1 MYGLCVYDVI
11 MARVSERWD
20 FRVAPETDDLVRR
33 AADAADRSLTDFVVA
48 AARVEAERVL
58 ADRTTFVL
66 SPEQWERFIEVLDR
80 PERDNP
86 GLARLF
92 SKPSVFQPEEE

>member
-1 MYGLCVYDVI
+1 VYYLV

-33 AADAADRSLTDFVVA
+33 AADASDRSLTDFVVA
-48 AARVEAERVL
+48 AARVEAERIL

-66 SPEQWERFIEVLDR
+66 SPEQWERFIDVLDR

-92 SKPSVFQPEEE
+92 IKPSVFHPRDK

>member
-1 MYGLCVYDVI
+1 MYSGY
-11 MARVSERWD
+11 MARVKERWD
-20 FRVAPETDDLVRR
+20 FRVASDTDDLVRR
-33 AADAADRSLTDFVVA
+33 AAETTDRTLTDFVVA
-48 AARVEAERVL
+48 AATMEAERVL

-66 SPEQWERFIEVLDR
+66 DAEQWEKFIEILDR

-92 SKPSVFQPEEE
+92 SKPSVFNDGE